1 MNGALSRLMLLIAAL
16 PCLAEPTG
24 PQADRIVVVKSK
36 RTMQL
41 IRGSQVIRQ
50 YKVALGG
57 QPVGPKQIQGD
68 HKTPEGDYK
77 IDWKQEQS
85 RFHLALH
92 VSYPNSADRA
102 RARERGENPGGSIM
116 IHGLEKKYSYLG
128 ALHRQFDWTD
138 GCIAVTNAEIE
149 EIWKL
154 VPVGT
159 RVEIRP

>member
-1 MNGALSRLMLLIAAL
+1 M
-16 PCLAEPTG
+16 
-24 PQADRIVVVKSK
+24 
-36 RTMQL
+36 
-41 IRGSQVIRQ
+41 
-50 YKVALGG
+50 
-57 QPVGPKQIQGD
+57 GPKEQQGD
-68 HKTPEGDYK
+68 LKTPEGDYK

-102 RARERGENPGGSIM
+102 RARERGVNPGGSIM
-116 IHGLEKKYSYLG
+116 IHGLEQKYSYLG